1 MDPVYA
7 ILGMFVVAALG
18 MPIAF
23 ALVLAAILM
32 FLDMGTIRF
41 MAIPQNMVGGVDSF
55 ILLAVPMFILAA
67 KVMNSAQ
74 ITDRIFN
81 FAGAL
86 VRHIKGGLGHVNIAA
101 SLIFAGM
108 SGSAVADAAGLGEIE
123 IKVMTQRGY
132 DAPFAAAITAASSVV
147 GPIFPP
153 SVPMVIYGGLAGASI
168 AHLFL
173 GGAIPA
179 IAMTLF
185 LMIATYF
192 IAAAR
197 GYPSEARASLV
208 EMWQSFRGA
217 FFALLSP
224 IIVLGAIVSGITTP
238 TEAAAIAVLY
248 SFVLGFSYGT
258 VKLKD
263 LPGLFIDTAL
273 ETGVLMLIVAAVSV
287 FSWTITLLQIP
298 QHAIEALFSVTDQR
312 WVVIV
317 LIVAILLIVG
327 LFMNPTPGL
336 IVAAPFILP
345 IAEQIGMDL
354 VHLGVLMV
362 LVLAIGLVT
371 PPVGLCLYIVA
382 RIARVDVVEVV
393 RECLPFIAA
402 LTVVA
407 LLVAFVPEITLFLP
421 QLPIFQK

>member
-1 MDPVYA
+1 MDATYA
-7 ILGMFVVAALG
+7 IAVMFLAAAFG

-23 ALVLAAILM
+23 ALILACLLI
-32 FLDMGTIRF
+32 FLDIGTIRF
-41 MAIPQNMVGGVDSF
+41 MAIPQHMVGGVDSF

-67 KVMNSAQ
+67 KVMNSAK

-123 IKVMTQRGY
+123 IKMMKKRGY
-132 DAPFAAAITAASSVV
+132 DGPFAAAITAASSVV

-153 SVPMVIYGGLAGASI
+153 SVPMVIYGGIAGASI

-185 LMIATYF
+185 LMVATYF
-192 IAAAR
+192 IARAR
-197 GYPSEARASLV
+197 GYPSENRASLNELWV
-208 EMWQSFRGA
+208 SFRGA

-224 IIVLGAIVSGITTP
+224 VIVLGAIVFGITTP
-238 TEAAAIAVLY
+238 TEAAAVAVLY
-248 SFVLGFSYGT
+248 SFLLGFAYRT

-263 LPGLFIDTAL
+263 LPRLFIETAL
-273 ETGVLMLIVAAVSV
+273 ETGVLMLIVAAVSI
-287 FSWTITLLQIP
+287 FSWTITFQQIP
-298 QHAIEALFSVTDQR
+298 QQAIEALFALTQSKAA
-312 WVVIV
+312 IV
-317 LIVAILLIVG
+317 LLIVFVLLILG

-382 RIARVDVVEVV
+382 RIARVDVVDVV
-393 RECLPFIAA
+393 RECMPFILA
-402 LTVVA
+402 LALVA
-407 LLVAFVPEITLFLP
+407 LIVAYVPEITLFVP
-421 QLPIFQK
+421 QLPIFNR

>member
-1 MDPVYA
+1 
-7 ILGMFVVAALG
+7 
-18 MPIAF
+18 
-23 ALVLAAILM
+23 
-32 FLDMGTIRF
+32 
-41 MAIPQNMVGGVDSF
+41 
-55 ILLAVPMFILAA
+55 
-67 KVMNSAQ
+67 
-74 ITDRIFN
+74 
-81 FAGAL
+81 
-86 VRHIKGGLGHVNIAA
+86 
-101 SLIFAGM
+101 
-108 SGSAVADAAGLGEIE
+108 
-123 IKVMTQRGY
+123 MTRRGY
-132 DAPFAAAITAASSVV
+132 DGPFAAAITAASSVV

-185 LMIATYF
+185 LMVATYF
-192 IAAAR
+192 VAAAR
-197 GYPSEARASLV
+197 GYPSEARASLL

-217 FFALLSP
+217 FFALMSP
-224 IIVLGAIVSGITTP
+224 IIVLGAIISGITTP

-273 ETGVLMLIVAAVSV
+273 ETGVLMLIVASVSV

-317 LIVAILLIVG
+317 LIVAILLVIG

-345 IAEQIGMDL
+345 IAEQIGMDM

-382 RIARVDVVEVV
+382 RIARVDVVDVV
-393 RECLPFIAA
+393 RECMPFIAA

>member
-1 MDPVYA
+1 MEPTYA
-7 ILGMFVVAALG
+7 IALLFVAAALG

-23 ALVLAAILM
+23 ALILSCMLM
-32 FLDMGTIRF
+32 FLHIGSIRF

-123 IKVMTQRGY
+123 IKVMTKRGY
-132 DAPFAAAITAASSVV
+132 DGPFAAAITAASSVV

-153 SVPMVIYGGLAGASI
+153 SVPMVIYGGIAGASI

-179 IAMTLF
+179 IGMTIF
-185 LMIATYF
+185 LMVATYF
-192 IAAAR
+192 VARAR
-197 GYPSEARASLV
+197 GYPSETRATAREAW
-208 EMWQSFRGA
+208 EAFRSA

-224 IIVLGAIVSGITTP
+224 VIVLGAIIFGITTP
-238 TEAAAIAVLY
+238 TEAAAVAVLY

-258 VKLKD
+258 VKLAD
-263 LPGLFIDTAL
+263 LPRLFIDTAL
-273 ETGVLMLIVAAVSV
+273 ETGVLMLIVAAVSI
-287 FSWTITLLQIP
+287 FSWTITFQQIP
-298 QHAIEALFSVTDQR
+298 QQAIEALFGITQSR
-312 WVVIV
+312 E
-317 LIVAILLIVG
+317 LIILLIVGVLLILG

-345 IAEQIGMDL
+345 IAEQIGMNM

-382 RIARVDVVEVV
+382 RIARVDVVDVV
-393 RECLPFIAA
+393 RECMPFVLA

-407 LLVAFVPEITLFLP
+407 LAVAYIPQITLFVP
-421 QLPIFQK
+421 QLPLFSN

>member
-1 MDPVYA
+1 MEPVYA
-7 ILGMFVVAALG
+7 ITTMFVAAALG

-23 ALVLAAILM
+23 ALVLACLLI
-32 FLDMGTIRF
+32 FLDIGTIRF

-67 KVMNSAQ
+67 KIMNSAQ

-123 IKVMTQRGY
+123 IKVMKERGY
-132 DAPFAAAITAASSVV
+132 DGPFAAAITAASSVV

-153 SVPMVIYGGLAGASI
+153 SVPMVIYGGIAGASI

-179 IAMTLF
+179 LGMTLF
-185 LMIATYF
+185 LMIAVYF
-192 IAAAR
+192 IARAR
-197 GYPSEARASLV
+197 NYPSETRATAREA
-208 EMWQSFRGA
+208 WIAFKGA

-224 IIVLGAIVSGITTP
+224 VIVLGAIIFGITTP
-238 TEAAAIAVLY
+238 TEAAAVAVLY

-258 VKLKD
+258 VKFKD

-273 ETGVLMLIVAAVSV
+273 ETGVLMLIVAAVSI
-287 FSWTITLLQIP
+287 FSWTITFQQIP
-298 QHAIEALFSVTDQR
+298 QHAIESLFSVTQSKTIIILM
-312 WVVIV
+312 IV
-317 LIVAILLIVG
+317 GALLIVG

-336 IVAAPFILP
+336 VVAAPFILP

-393 RECLPFIAA
+393 RECMPFILA

-407 LLVAFVPEITLFLP
+407 LAVAFIPQLTLFLP
-421 QLPIFQK
+421 QLSIFK